1 MDGARSETGG
11 QGNPAS
17 DSNPYNEKG
26 TGKSSS
32 ASFFIIS
39 RYAFS
44 IYPETVSIIMR
55 SYNLYIQIPDLAG
68 MRGNEPPPW
77 CDFIAHQHI
86 EGPVGQDR
94 VLDRH
99 LQERTH
105 AGIHRRFP

>member
-1 MDGARSETGG
+1 LSKTGG
-11 QGNPAS
+11 QRNPAS
-17 DSNPYNEKG
+17 DLNPCNKKG
-26 TGKSSS
+26 AGKSSS
-32 ASFFIIS
+32 ASILIIS

-55 SYNLYIQIPDLAG
+55 PYKYLHIQIPDLAG
-68 MRGNEPPPW
+68 MRGDEAPPRR
-77 CDFIAHQHI
+77 DFIAHQHI

-99 LQERTH
+99 LQERAH